1 MARLPRKIVLLIRI
15 FALRTLLF
23 FENGHYNEVIIQKV
37 VDSVVCLGAGM
48 SVTIK
53 DVAELAE
60 CSIKTVSRVVND
72 EPHVADATREKV
84 LDAIGRLDYAPNFS
98 ARRLVQRKAYMICVL
113 LHEAGFYQ
121 AEVLSKVMDIGY
133 QHDYDILIQSYY
145 PSHSRSKEK
154 LTSLIQERR
163 VDGLVITPPCD
174 VDRFLTDLLARSH
187 VPYVEITPLN
197 RTADVPY
204 VTGDDYQGAYL
215 MTERLILMGHWRIAF
230 LKGPRKH
237 RTSLDRLYGYKAAL
251 EMYRIPFTEDL
262 VVDSLYNFDG
272 GYNAIRVLMA
282 QEQPPTAIF
291 SGSDQAAIG
300 ALYGLRELKI
310 DVPGQVSIAGF
321 DNLPLSN
328 QVWPGL
334 STVDYPVETIV
345 ARAIT
350 MLMSILAG
358 DAPESKQVVLPCQLV
373 MRGSTSA
380 PPPEAV

>member
-1 MARLPRKIVLLIRI
+1 
-15 FALRTLLF
+15 LLF
-23 FENGHYNEVIIQKV
+23 FVNRHYNGTHVYDV
-37 VDSVVCLGAGM
+37 FDSVVYAGGWM
-48 SVTIK
+48 AVTIK

-72 EPHVADATREKV
+72 EPHVADATRKKV
-84 LDAIGRLDYAPNFS
+84 LDVIERLDYAPNFS

-121 AEVLSKVMDIGY
+121 AEVISKVMDIGY

-154 LTSLIQERR
+154 LASLIQERR

-174 VDRFLTDLLARSH
+174 VDRFLTDLLARSN

-197 RTADVPY
+197 RTSEVPY
-204 VTGDDYQGAYL
+204 VAGDDYQGAYL

-237 RTSLDRLYGYKAAL
+237 RTGIDRLYGYKAAL
-251 EMYRIPFTEDL
+251 EMYRLPFEEAL

-272 GYNAIRVLMA
+272 GYNAAKLLMA
-282 QEQPPTAIF
+282 HEQAPTAIF

-300 ALYGLRELKI
+300 ALFALRELKV
-310 DVPGQVSIAGF
+310 DVPGQVSVAGF
-321 DNLPLSN
+321 DNLPQSH

-334 STVDYPVETIV
+334 STVNHPVEMIV

-373 MRGSTSA
+373 MRGSTGA